1 MDNLLEYPEIKKLL
15 ELGKKKGALS
25 YDEINKI
32 LPQKVIE
39 SERIDDV
46 LILLKKN
53 TIKVIEED
61 DGYTEEDFSSM
72 IESTKKSGKKKVI
85 LGSAASLSDDPIRI
99 YLKEIGKVDLLD
111 ADEEVKLARKI
122 EDGEKIIYSS
132 IRKVGITI
140 LEFYNILEKISADPI
155 DLDRPIV
162 TIRSDSKDYSSEKK
176 RIKSKYKDI
185 LDIFTKKTLYFKTL
199 LSKYRTCKSSS
210 ERKHLE
216 EEIAKAREEAFD
228 IMFSHEI
235 DNQDVLK
242 IAEEIVKIVKRIEET
257 ELTNRRLLKK
267 FGFSSIK
274 QFKLFYKSLD
284 IEERKLLEDRF
295 DMPFDKIRD
304 YAKKIKSNDSYLR
317 AVEYKYNNSINELR
331 TYGNEVA
338 KGVYLVKNAKDK
350 LVKANLRLV
359 VSIAKKYT
367 NRGLLFFDLIQEG
380 NIGLI
385 KAVDKFEYRKGYKFS
400 TYATWWIRQAITRS
414 ISDQARTIR
423 VPVHMIEQ
431 INKVHRET
439 RKLMQSLGREPSIE
453 EIARELNWSVSR
465 VKAVKN
471 VAREPV
477 SLETPI
483 GEEDDSSLGE
493 FIEDKGFEN
502 PRDNVINGDFKD
514 IFRNLIKNLP
524 LKEQNVLHMR
534 YGFDDGCASTLEQ
547 VGNSFNVTRERIR
560 QIESKAKSKL
570 RSAKNKKVL
579 EDYLDNL

>member
-284 IEERKLLEDRF
+284 IEERKLLEDR
-295 DMPFDKIRD
+295 
-304 YAKKIKSNDSYLR
+304 
-317 AVEYKYNNSINELR
+317 
-331 TYGNEVA
+331 
-338 KGVYLVKNAKDK
+338 
-350 LVKANLRLV
+350 
-359 VSIAKKYT
+359 
-367 NRGLLFFDLIQEG
+367 
-380 NIGLI
+380 
-385 KAVDKFEYRKGYKFS
+385 
-400 TYATWWIRQAITRS
+400 
-414 ISDQARTIR
+414 
-423 VPVHMIEQ
+423 
-431 INKVHRET
+431 
-439 RKLMQSLGREPSIE
+439 
-453 EIARELNWSVSR
+453 
-465 VKAVKN
+465 
-471 VAREPV
+471 
-477 SLETPI
+477 
-483 GEEDDSSLGE
+483 
-493 FIEDKGFEN
+493 
-502 PRDNVINGDFKD
+502 
-514 IFRNLIKNLP
+514 
-524 LKEQNVLHMR
+524 
-534 YGFDDGCASTLEQ
+534 
-547 VGNSFNVTRERIR
+547 
-560 QIESKAKSKL
+560 
-570 RSAKNKKVL
+570 
-579 EDYLDNL
+579 

>member
-1 MDNLLEYPEIKKLL
+1 MENLLDYPEIKKLL
-15 ELGKKKGALS
+15 EHGKKNKKVT
-25 YDEINKI
+25 YDEINKM
-32 LPQKVIE
+32 LPQIIIE
-39 SERIDDV
+39 EERIDDV
-46 LILLKKN
+46 LILLKN
-53 TIKVIEED
+53 NSISVSEESENLSDTEIENLLHE
-61 DGYTEEDFSSM
+61 
-72 IESTKKSGKKKVI
+72 KKATKKKVI
-85 LGSAASLSDDPIRI
+85 YGSSASLSDDPIRI
-99 YLKEIGKVDLLD
+99 YLKEIGKVDLLA
-111 ADEEVKLARKI
+111 ADEEVVLARKI
-122 EDGEKIIYSS
+122 EEGEKIIYNS

-185 LDIFTKKTLYFKTL
+185 LDPFTKKTLYFKTL
-199 LSKYRTCKSSS
+199 LSKYRTCKSIK
-210 ERKHLE
+210 ERANLE
-216 EEIAKAREEAFD
+216 EDIKTAREEAFE
-228 IMFSHEI
+228 IMFSHDI

-242 IAEEIVKIVKRIEET
+242 IADEIVKVVKKIEEL
-257 ELTNRRLLKK
+257 ESINRRLFKK
-267 FGFSSIK
+267 FRLSGHK
-274 QFKLFYKSLD
+274 EFKAFYKGLEK
-284 IEERKLLEDRF
+284 INRKELEETYN
-295 DMPFDKIRD
+295 MSFDKLKD
-304 YAKKIKSNDSYLR
+304 YVKKIRSNESTLR
-317 AVEYKYNNSINELR
+317 SIEYKYNNSISELR
-331 TYGNEVA
+331 QYGNEVA

-439 RKLMQSLGREPSIE
+439 RKLMQSLGREPTNE
-453 EIARELNWSVSR
+453 EIANELNWSISR

-493 FIEDKGFEN
+493 FIEDKGYEN
-502 PRDNVINGDFKD
+502 PMDFIINSDFKD
-514 IFRNLIKNLP
+514 IFRSLIKNLP

-570 RSAKNKKVL
+570 RGAKNKKIL
-579 EDYLDNL
+579 EDYLDQL